1 MKRARASAASSP
13 PPAPP
18 EAAPAVRPAP
28 PAAAGRD
35 RDRAPRRVLRERLA
49 RGIYEREKARDPTRS
64 KRQSSWEELNAGR
77 RATRLNYADELLT
90 TLVGALG
97 VDWSTVESLRACAGA
112 AIEAGGRALEDEA
125 AETRALAEAIEAL
138 VPKPADHGRNG

>member
-1 MKRARASAASSP
+1 MNATPPADDRERARQL
-13 PPAPP
+13 
-18 EAAPAVRPAP
+18 
-28 PAAAGRD
+28 
-35 RDRAPRRVLRERLA
+35 RRTLRERLA

-97 VDWSTVESLRACAGA
+97 INWSTVESLDACASA
-112 AIEAGGRALEDEA
+112 AREARGRAVQSEA
-125 AETRALAEAIEAL
+125 VDTRELAEVLAAL
-138 VPKPADHGRNG
+138 VPRPAGGDAQSRESRQAPGS